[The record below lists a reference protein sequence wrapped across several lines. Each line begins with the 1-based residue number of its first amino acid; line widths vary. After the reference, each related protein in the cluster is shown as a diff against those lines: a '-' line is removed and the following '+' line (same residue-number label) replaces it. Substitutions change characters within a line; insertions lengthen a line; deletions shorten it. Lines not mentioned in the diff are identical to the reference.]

1 MDVIKIVTPEDSK
14 GPFPMQVMDVSG
26 VKRKFLDLPYAAGG
40 GPMQSLDIYLPDEG
54 EGPFPVI
61 IFMHGGAFWGGDK
74 QDTQNIYFMNGIRRG
89 YAVANLNYRL
99 SNEAKFPLSVHDV
112 KAAVR
117 FLRANAAE
125 YCLDPGRFAVAGD
138 SAGAYYAAM
147 LGTSANVPALTDPAM
162 GNPGVDDSVQA
173 VIGLFGVYNLTMQ
186 SEFTENAPPMAG
198 GYKIPNFAD
207 QFLGVNCREHPE
219 LAAMAWPGSY
229 VTKDCPPTLI
239 QGGTKDDVVPYEASG
254 ELVDRIN
261 AVCGEGRAILQPM
274 VGCTHGHPDYG
285 TPENEERLFAFL
297 DGVLKK

>member
-1 MDVIKIVTPEDSK
+1 MDVIKIVTPENGK

-26 VKRKFLDLPYAAGG
+26 VKRKFLDLPYAVGG
-40 GPMQSLDIYLPDEG
+40 GIMQSLDIYLPDEG
-54 EGPFPVI
+54 DGPFPVI

-74 QDTQNIYFMNGIRRG
+74 QDTQNVYFMNGIRRG
-89 YAVANLNYRL
+89 YAVANVNYRL
-99 SNEAKFPLSVHDV
+99 SQEAKFPLSVHDV

-117 FLRANAAE
+117 FLRANAAK
-125 YCLDPGRFAVAGD
+125 YCLDPCRFAVGGD

-198 GYKIPNFAD
+198 GYKLPNFAD

-219 LAAMAWPGSY
+219 LAALAWPGSY

-254 ELVDRIN
+254 ELVDKIN
-261 AVCGEGRAILQPM
+261 AVCGDGRAILQPM

-285 TPENEERLFAFL
+285 TPENEEKLFAFL
-297 DGVLKK
+297 DRVFKK